1 MVNTDEYTKVIARLR
16 ELREGLGWT
25 LKELEI
31 RSEGRW
37 KSASVGSY
45 ERGVRHLSLE
55 RALELLSFYG
65 ASISA
70 LYPTPDTE
78 ETNLVIDLRRLS
90 LAPDNFTKTISNY
103 VWHLANQRGDWNGE
117 LISLRKIDAEMLQ
130 VSTGKYGPKF
140 REALN
145 RRKLEFKFLNRP

>member
-1 MVNTDEYTKVIARLR
+1 MNTDEYAKVIARLR

-55 RALELLSFYG
+55 RALELLSYYG

-70 LYPTPDTE
+70 LSPTPATE
-78 ETNLVIDLRRLS
+78 KKSLVIDLRKLS
-90 LAPDNFTKTISNY
+90 LTPDSFTNTISNY

-117 LISLRKIDAEMLQ
+117 LISLRRIDAEMLQ
-130 VSTGKYGPKF
+130 VSTGKYAQQF

-145 RRKLEFKFLNRP
+145 LRRLEFKFLNRP